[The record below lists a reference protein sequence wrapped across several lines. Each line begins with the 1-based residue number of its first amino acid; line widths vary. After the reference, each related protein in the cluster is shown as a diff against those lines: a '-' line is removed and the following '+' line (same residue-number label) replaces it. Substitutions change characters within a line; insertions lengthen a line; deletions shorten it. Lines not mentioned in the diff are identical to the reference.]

1 MEMNVYKLAIPFGSF
16 YSYAN
21 IKIDGLTSLELRL
34 IPVRNSRIKKL
45 NTTMQC
51 IVPLYTAHNEI
62 WIIYF
67 GA

>member
-1 MEMNVYKLAIPFGSF
+1 MEMNVPKLEVPFGSF

-21 IKIDGLTSLELRL
+21 IKIDCLTSLELRL
-34 IPVRNSRIKKL
+34 IPVKNSRIKKL

-51 IVPLYTAHNEI
+51 NVPLYTAHNEI
-62 WIIYF
+62 WVIYL